1 MPVFKK
7 LITLVSVGVL
17 GVFATYVVST
27 PFLREPPA
35 PIVNVTIE
43 PQPPVETTEPLDRDH
58 DEAGREATDE
68 PVTTTPANQTGERV
82 GEQLN
87 HLWQQ
92 TKEFGTGLWS
102 GLTTK
107 ER

>member
-1 MPVFKK
+1 MPVLKK
-7 LITLVSVGVL
+7 LITVVSVGVL
-17 GVFATYVVST
+17 GFFALYVVST

-35 PIVNVTIE
+35 PVVHVTIE
-43 PQPPVETTEPLDRDH
+43 PQPPVETTEPLARDH
-58 DEAGREATDE
+58 GETGDVANDE
-68 PVTTTPANQTGERV
+68 PATTTPANQTGERV